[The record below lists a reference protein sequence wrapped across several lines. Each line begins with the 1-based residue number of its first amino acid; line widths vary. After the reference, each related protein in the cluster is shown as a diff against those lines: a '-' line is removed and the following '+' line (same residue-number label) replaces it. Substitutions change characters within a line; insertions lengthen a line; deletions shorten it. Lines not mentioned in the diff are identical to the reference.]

1 MRITL
6 STLVLPAVIARHV
19 QLPLLDEVNG
29 RRAQHVDG
37 SRDDFLLVS
46 TVESATSKLSGAWF
60 DEGPKTSEKQSKW

>member
-19 QLPLLDEVNG
+19 QLPLLDEVDG

-37 SRDDFLLVS
+37 SRDDSLLVS
-46 TVESATSKLSGAWF
+46 TVESATSKSGAWF
-60 DEGPKTSEKQSKW
+60 DEGSKTSDKQGKL